1 MILNQGYVIKR
12 KSLDRQVERYTMRL
26 VEAREIE
33 SVLKLQSLV
42 YDGLAN
48 KEILYKDTKLEMLED
63 LSQGGMIIGV
73 FNSVEELISYRYIS
87 FPGHSKKNLGYDIHL
102 DSSQLNKVVHLETTL
117 VSPDYRGNRL
127 QSLTLSKA
135 IDLIEPMKMKHLL
148 CTVSPYNIFSLYN
161 IMNAGLSIKALKRKY
176 GDGHDGV
183 WRFILHKNIN
193 AEDAL
198 DRHFKQLKMDSI
210 QEQKILI
217 EKGYIGYNLIKE
229 SQMIQYAMQ
238 CS

>member
-26 VEAREIE
+26 VEAKEIE

-183 WRFILHKNIN
+183 WRFILHKNLN

>member
-1 MILNQGYVIKR
+1 
-12 KSLDRQVERYTMRL
+12 
-26 VEAREIE
+26 
-33 SVLKLQSLV
+33 
-42 YDGLAN
+42 
-48 KEILYKDTKLEMLED
+48 
-63 LSQGGMIIGV
+63 
-73 FNSVEELISYRYIS
+73 
-87 FPGHSKKNLGYDIHL
+87 
-102 DSSQLNKVVHLETTL
+102 
-117 VSPDYRGNRL
+117 
-127 QSLTLSKA
+127 
-135 IDLIEPMKMKHLL
+135 
-148 CTVSPYNIFSLYN
+148 
-161 IMNAGLSIKALKRKY
+161 MNAGLSIKALKRKY

-183 WRFILHKNIN
+183 WRFILHKNLN

>member
-148 CTVSPYNIFSLYN
+148 CTVSPYNIFSLYI

-176 GDGHDGV
+176 GDGNDGV
-183 WRFILHKNIN
+183 WRFILHKNLN